1 MVKVCNHDCFNCQYP
16 DCIVDDMTAEEYR
29 ELSRIERELIRP
41 KSRKELAIAA
51 KQREYREANRES
63 IAAKQREY
71 REANRESIAAKK
83 REYREA
89 NREKYNAYMRECR
102 RNQRDKA
109 REALVW

>member
-1 MVKVCNHDCFNCQYP
+1 MSSCNHDCFNCPYP

-51 KQREYREANRES
+51 KKREYREANRES

-89 NREKYNAYMRECR
+89 KRKGGSERG
-102 RNQRDKA
+102 
-109 REALVW
+109 